1 LHQLDLAIIA
11 LEGLGP
17 GAREFVGELE
27 AQMPTLLWTPAAT
40 VAIQDQVA
48 AATCPPEEPEPGPL
62 LRFADYTLDVAAHS
76 LTNSDGTELPLT
88 RGEFSLLLEFV
99 RRPGRVQSR
108 DMLLHALAG
117 RSAEAFDRSVD
128 MLVSRLRRKI
138 EPDHRRPS
146 LIITVPGSGYKLTS
160 KVEELKATAPGS
172 SEPRTA
178 ADPSALTP
186 SGNFGSADRF
196 TGKPSIAV
204 LPFDNLGAILT
215 KNISRTDWP
224 MT

>member
-1 LHQLDLAIIA
+1 MPASQPGTKRRRVLIVAQDDSLRAHLAHEIRAKGHAIELADGISHARRFGLHQLDLAIIA
-11 LEGLGP
+11 LEGLGS

-117 RSAEAFDRSVD
+117 RS
-128 MLVSRLRRKI
+128 
-138 EPDHRRPS
+138 
-146 LIITVPGSGYKLTS
+146 
-160 KVEELKATAPGS
+160 
-172 SEPRTA
+172 
-178 ADPSALTP
+178 
-186 SGNFGSADRF
+186 
-196 TGKPSIAV
+196 
-204 LPFDNLGAILT
+204 
-215 KNISRTDWP
+215 
-224 MT
+224 